1 MPSADRLT
9 VQLADTC
16 CRRLAEVGVELD
28 TRTVELGT
36 RSALADG
43 FTRCL
48 DHCCLTGPH
57 LTRPAAC
64 RVLVICTITMKSL
77 GENRDRTP
85 SPIRALGKQPTT
97 LLSAGDRTRVARA
110 RRPQPRL
117 LG

>member
-1 MPSADRLT
+1 VPSADRPT

-16 CRRLAEVGVELD
+16 CGRLAEVGVELD

-64 RVLVICTITMKSL
+64 RVLVICTITMKWLS
-77 GENRDRTP
+77 ENR
-85 SPIRALGKQPTT
+85 
-97 LLSAGDRTRVARA
+97 
-110 RRPQPRL
+110 QPRSFA
-117 LG
+117 GSQAWRTTGDATIRR